1 MSLLCLIQLVYCLL
15 LKSLWFL
22 EGMVRASGFPAAS
35 LLSGCVVLYSP
46 LAAGA
51 LLWEGCF
58 SLLTSSGFRASS
70 THWVF
75 ITVYVLWLPAPQFF
89 GLYCSLVS
97 SIDWL
102 SHVYLKGALTV
113 QGLNV
118 PLFLQSAPFLPS
130 SESILS
136 GGEGWCSRMRQT
148 WILILADIW
157 SWTNHLILQPQSLP
171 F

>member
-1 MSLLCLIQLVYCLL
+1 MDVCSSYLSGHHLLCLIQLVYCLL

-22 EGMVRASGFPAAS
+22 EGMVHASGFPAAS

-58 SLLTSSGFRASS
+58 LSSHTHKASGLHPFLGFHHCVCVV
-70 THWVF
+70 T
-75 ITVYVLWLPAPQFF
+75 LQAPQFF
-89 GLYCSLVS
+89 ALYCSLVS

-113 QGLNV
+113 RG
-118 PLFLQSAPFLPS
+118 
-130 SESILS
+130 
-136 GGEGWCSRMRQT
+136 
-148 WILILADIW
+148 
-157 SWTNHLILQPQSLP
+157 
-171 F
+171 